1 MSAPSSSASPSSQ
14 AAAPSSSRPLGLSTD
29 DLPFF
34 FEDRHR
40 AFADDLR
47 AIATRLANGPAEPAA
62 VARELG
68 ARHGLYAL
76 LVPEKLGGFPV
87 GKSLDETYLDVR
99 SLCLVREMLG
109 QVSALADSIFA
120 VQGLGSYPL
129 ILAASEEQKRTL
141 LPEVLRGDRIGAFA
155 LTEPEAGSDVASMR
169 CLATKVPGGYHLRGE
184 KIFISNVGIAHHYIV
199 FANASPSEGRRG
211 ITAFVVPSKS
221 SGLTEQPLA
230 LSAEHPLGRLIF
242 DDCFVPDSAV
252 VGGLGGGFKLALQ
265 TLDTFR
271 VTVGAAALG
280 MGRRALTETIGRVR
294 SRHQFGKQLAEQ
306 PVVQTKIADMAT
318 DLDAARLLVF
328 RAAFEKDQGRSR
340 ERLSQVAA
348 MAKLFATEA
357 ASRVIDEAVQL
368 HGGSGVLAGSVVE
381 ALSREVRPLRIY
393 EGTSEIQR
401 LIIGASVVK

>member
-1 MSAPSSSASPSSQ
+1 MSTPLTPASAPIA
-14 AAAPSSSRPLGLSTD
+14 LSTD
-29 DLPFF
+29 DLSFF

-47 AIATRLANGPAEPAA
+47 AIAGHLAAGPAEPAA
-62 VARELG
+62 VAKALG

-87 GKSLDETYLDVR
+87 GKPLDETYLDVR

-129 ILAASEEQKRTL
+129 VLAASEEQKRTL
-141 LPEVLRGDRIGAFA
+141 LPEVLRGERIGAFA
-155 LTEPEAGSDVASMR
+155 LTEPEAGSDIASMR
-169 CLATKVPGGYHLRGE
+169 CLATKVDGGYRLSGE
-184 KIFISNVGIAHHYIV
+184 KIYISNVGIANHYIV

-211 ITAFVVPSKS
+211 ISAFVVPANSP
-221 SGLTEQPLA
+221 GLTEEALA
-230 LSAEHPLGRLIF
+230 LSAAHPLGRLVF
-242 DDCFVPDSAV
+242 DDCFVPEAAL

-271 VTVGAAALG
+271 VTVGAAAIG
-280 MGRRALTETIGRVR
+280 MGRRALTETIARVR
-294 SRHQFGKQLAEQ
+294 TRHQFGKSLAEQ
-306 PVVQTKIADMAT
+306 PVVQTKLADMAT
-318 DLDAARLLVF
+318 DLDAARLLVY
-328 RAAFEKDQGRSR
+328 RAAFEKDQGRPR

-368 HGGSGVLAGSVVE
+368 HGGSGVLSGSVVE

-401 LIIGASVVK
+401 LIIGSSVVREQG